1 MSPRKMIN
9 EGGDLKMNFNL
20 YLIKSMFFY
29 DLEQVSK
36 LRPKFRFLSLI
47 HTEDNVKFMQQ
58 NC

>member
-1 MSPRKMIN
+1 MIN
-9 EGGDLKMNFNL
+9 EGGGDLKMNFNL